1 VQDCAA
7 ATENIR
13 LEIAGEVQQLGMARR
28 ALQPPVTAEGDPLAV
43 TRRTAA
49 AHAPAEKPCY
59 SLLRAPVLSIFIS
72 MHTSIRL
79 QTRRAGLARRLAFAA
94 LSAAFVLAAAGCSSS
109 PRAGKSD
116 AVSSASPVGES
127 SPAITTEILPIENGR
142 RILVV
147 YFSQGSATKRVAED
161 LARLLGADLERVVE
175 AKPRKWGF
183 FGFMGAGAA
192 SSMSRAVPIATP
204 ARDPAAYEGVVVC
217 TPIWAWHLSPPMRSW
232 LRLNKGKL
240 PPLAAYVTVSHDTQP
255 DKVAAAMA
263 KESGKQPAA
272 VAGFADRDFEPGN
285 RALYIAKIGSI
296 VEGLR

>member
-1 VQDCAA
+1 M
-7 ATENIR
+7 R
-13 LEIAGEVQQLGMARR
+13 
-28 ALQPPVTAEGDPLAV
+28 
-43 TRRTAA
+43 
-49 AHAPAEKPCY
+49 
-59 SLLRAPVLSIFIS
+59 
-72 MHTSIRL
+72 TSIRL
-79 QTRRAGLARRLAFAA
+79 QIGRAGLARPLVFATLSTALA
-94 LSAAFVLAAAGCSSS
+94 LAAAGCSSS
-109 PRAGKSD
+109 PGAGKSD

-127 SPAITTEILPIENGR
+127 SPAVSTEIPPVENGR

-147 YFSQGSATKRVAED
+147 YFSQGSATKRIAED
-161 LARLLGADLERVVE
+161 LASLLGADLERVVE
-175 AKPRKWGF
+175 KKPRKQGF

-263 KESGKQPAA
+263 KESGRQPAA
-272 VAGFADRDFEPGN
+272 VTGFADRDFEPEN
-285 RALYIAKIGSI
+285 RARYIAKIASI
-296 VEGLR
+296 VDRLR

>member
-1 VQDCAA
+1 MFA
-7 ATENIR
+7 I
-13 LEIAGEVQQLGMARR
+13 M
-28 ALQPPVTAEGDPLAV
+28 
-43 TRRTAA
+43 
-49 AHAPAEKPCY
+49 H
-59 SLLRAPVLSIFIS
+59 RAPRFRRHLPAFARQAFFAVLS
-72 MHTSIRL
+72 T
-79 QTRRAGLARRLAFAA
+79 ALA
-94 LSAAFVLAAAGCSSS
+94 LAAAGCSSS
-109 PRAGKSD
+109 PRDGKSD
-116 AVSSASPVGES
+116 VVSGASLVGES
-127 SPAITTEILPIENGR
+127 SPAVSTEILPVENGH

-161 LARLLGADLERVVE
+161 LAALLGADLERVVE
-175 AKPRKWGF
+175 MKPRKWGF

-263 KESGKQPAA
+263 KESGRQPAA